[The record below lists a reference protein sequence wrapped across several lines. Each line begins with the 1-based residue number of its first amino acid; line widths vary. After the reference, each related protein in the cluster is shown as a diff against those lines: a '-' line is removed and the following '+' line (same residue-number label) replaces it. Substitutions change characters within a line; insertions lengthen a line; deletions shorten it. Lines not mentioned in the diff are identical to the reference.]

1 MWQLKCLYSHIT
13 LTISNWTIFYFF
25 YLGSTNHIAR
35 SVMGLADPITA
46 VLYIL
51 LGKLGSKSYVV
62 NKWCAHI
69 LHVVITIIFMSIW

>member
-1 MWQLKCLYSHIT
+1 MNYIL
-13 LTISNWTIFYFF
+13 FF

-62 NKWCAHI
+62 NNDVRTYSV
-69 LHVVITIIFMSIW
+69 LHVVITIIFMSI

>member
-1 MWQLKCLYSHIT
+1 MTVKMFIQSYNINYIKLNYIL
-13 LTISNWTIFYFF
+13 FF

-51 LGKLGSKSYVV
+51 LGKLGTKSYVI
-62 NKWCAHI
+62 NK
-69 LHVVITIIFMSIW
+69 

>member
-1 MWQLKCLYSHIT
+1 MFIQSYNINYRYIKLNYIL
-13 LTISNWTIFYFF
+13 FF

-62 NKWCAHI
+62 NK
-69 LHVVITIIFMSIW
+69 